1 MLPTVADYTGPLV
14 DVRLHGDV
22 MLLWDWS
29 SPLGQVPVL
38 PGRGDSMLVG
48 INSLAS
54 AVSEN
59 V

>member
-1 MLPTVADYTGPLV
+1 MLPTVADCTGPLV
-14 DVRLHGDV
+14 DVGLRGDV

-38 PGRGDSMLVG
+38 PVRGDSMLVG